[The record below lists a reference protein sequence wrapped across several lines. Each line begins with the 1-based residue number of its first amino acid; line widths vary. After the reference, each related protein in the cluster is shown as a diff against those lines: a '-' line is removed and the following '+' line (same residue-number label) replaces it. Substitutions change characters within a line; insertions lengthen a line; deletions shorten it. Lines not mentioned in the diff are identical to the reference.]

1 MSPNLTDY
9 RSTLPRVMSWCPH
22 ILRPKPLHL
31 RLNKR
36 LSKQSWGWWFET
48 LSCPLWHHCNGTE
61 FFIKCRIRL
70 KYYLWDGCHA
80 HNLHEGVIKFN
91 DLSQLADTEVHVVHI
106 SHALCI
112 ISKLR
117 VNLNWSYSQ
126 FASKS
131 VISSPV
137 WRWNLM
143 EDLEKQ

>member
-9 RSTLPRVMSWCPH
+9 RSTLPRVMAWCPH
-22 ILRPKPLHL
+22 ILRPRPLHL
-31 RLNKR
+31 RLINVWVNNR
-36 LSKQSWGWWFET
+36 EAGDLRRNRAHYDVIVMV
-48 LSCPLWHHCNGTE
+48 LH

-70 KYYLWDGCHA
+70 KYLWDGCHA
-80 HNLHEGVIKFN
+80 HNLHEWVIKFN
-91 DLSQLADTEVHVVHI
+91 GFSRLADTGVHVVRI

-126 FASKS
+126 FALKS

-137 WRWNLM
+137 WLWNLM